1 MHAATYLAN
10 FAYTYNLGSLAKMR
24 ATRWACYA
32 AARVVV
38 ALRGGLPIAS
48 RRDAPEHMNKCVN
61 MMVWLDNSH
70 WDNAAGGGDA
80 KDTELAA
87 AFAPLREA
95 GFESFD
101 SFIDVVATNKK
112 LRGRGKFGAVRIM
125 SHLLTPGSK
134 PTRRSHDF
142 WARKCTA
149 ALRAFLRTDDIFDV
163 ASDPRNMGKK
173 ERELLFAVRS
183 DLTNIESNAAQM
195 RYHASQGNDV
205 EARRTAV
212 RALRRKKD
220 MGFSAGDMTHEDIVL
235 ALAHDFNATLTEAE
249 RDSLGGALED
259 PTHELWQRRI
269 KREFDEF
276 TITYDSSRK
285 KVGAHK
291 HLFGHIK
298 VSSCM
303 YVTVLVGGCIPRLRV
318 TGITIKRTLLYRAR
332 VFDYVF

>member
-38 ALRGGLPIAS
+38 ALRGGAPIAS

-61 MMVWLDNSH
+61 MMIWL
-70 WDNAAGGGDA
+70 DNAAGGGDA

-112 LRGRGKFGAVRIM
+112 LRGRGKLGAARIM

-134 PTRRSHDF
+134 PTRRSQDF

-163 ASDPRNMGKK
+163 ASDPRNMEKK

-183 DLTNIESNAAQM
+183 FLNNIESNAAQM
-195 RYHASQGNDV
+195 RYHASLGNDV
-205 EARRTAV
+205 EARRAAV

-220 MGFSAGDMTHEDIVL
+220 MGFDAGGMTHEDIVL

-291 HLFGHIK
+291 HMFGHIK

-303 YVTVLVGGCIPRLRV
+303 YVVVLVGAGNWEDCDK
-318 TGITIKRTLLYRAR
+318 KRTILYRAR
-332 VFDYVF
+332 VFEYVF